1 MLLVAG
7 TTVDR
12 STREVLGLLVASVGC
27 RNMHVHELARGE
39 CTLHAQLRH
48 TCSYTLSTCMLTHTH
63 THSANGM
70 CDHTCCEDLNRSTSS

>member
-7 TTVDR
+7 TTVGR
-12 STREVLGLLVASVGC
+12 STREVLGLPVASVGC

-48 TCSYTLSTCMLTHTH
+48 TCSYILSTCTHAHTHTH
-63 THSANGM
+63 THTVPMTYLVGWANG
-70 CDHTCCEDLNRSTSS
+70 R